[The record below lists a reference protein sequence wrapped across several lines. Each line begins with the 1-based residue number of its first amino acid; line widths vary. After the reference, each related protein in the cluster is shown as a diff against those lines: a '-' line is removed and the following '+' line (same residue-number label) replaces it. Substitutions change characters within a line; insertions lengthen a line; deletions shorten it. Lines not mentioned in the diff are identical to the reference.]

1 MRYFIVASVL
11 MLVACSMPGMGE
23 IEERMEELETT
34 VTYDD
39 SAVNDRLQE
48 LEGEL
53 ADLEVLVTG
62 MDIDQFEGGPDSTGR
77 TSSRPSPGVA
87 SADFEGLLESVD
99 ELTES
104 LADVPDSIQA
114 LGRTLTDLD
123 DSLIAAREDIE
134 EMVLQMDSLALEND
148 SLRDEL
154 GSLEWQ
160 ISDLRTQFNQ
170 IGARSGDS
178 GSGGT
183 RPGTEG
189 GTTGGSTGGRDS
201 GGSSGGGGGR

>member
-1 MRYFIVASVL
+1 MKYFFVASVL

-39 SAVNDRLQE
+39 SAVNDRIQE

-53 ADLEVLVTG
+53 ADLEVLITG
-62 MDIDQFEGGPDSTGR
+62 MDIDQFEGGRDSTGR
-77 TSSRPSPGVA
+77 TSSRPSPSMA
-87 SADFEGLLESVD
+87 SADIEGLLESVD

-104 LADVPDSIQA
+104 LAGVPDSIQA

-160 ISDLRTQFNQ
+160 ISDLRTQFDQ
-170 IGARSGDS
+170 IGARSGDAS
-178 GSGGT
+178 SGT

-189 GTTGGSTGGRDS
+189 GTSGGSTGGRDS
-201 GGSSGGGGGR
+201 GGTSGGGGGR